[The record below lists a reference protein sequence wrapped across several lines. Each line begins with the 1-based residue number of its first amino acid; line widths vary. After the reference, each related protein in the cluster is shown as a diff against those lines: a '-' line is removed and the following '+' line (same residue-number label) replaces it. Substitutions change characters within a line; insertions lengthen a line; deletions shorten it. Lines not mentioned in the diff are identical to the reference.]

1 MVAAEEKFDPRAEMR
16 SLQRESLR
24 IVALF
29 AGVVGY
35 CWLVWGLW
43 LSLNEAPRPLEP
55 WVGGLLLVLGSGLG
69 LALKD
74 RLLPLASFSLL
85 CCILAAIVSAVFTF
99 GWSGFAYLFALP
111 VIFAGVLFSQA
122 AFLLVAVTIGILA
135 LTVGAIPM
143 RLAPLSA
150 EMLLPMMTL
159 TLIAL
164 ASSLSARNLYT
175 AIEWFQREYERARRN
190 EQIALDQ
197 QAELRRSLKALDEAT
212 YRLERLRYALALA
225 RDQAEEARRLKQQF
239 AQTISHELRTPLNLI
254 VGFTE
259 LMAQSPE
266 HYGGP
271 LPPSYLRDLS
281 IVHRNA
287 RHLQALVNDV
297 LDLARIEA
305 AQMSMVPEETDL
317 RTLVQEAA
325 ETMRSMVEA
334 RGLALHINVEPDLPR
349 LWIDPT
355 RIRQVIFN
363 LLNNAARFTEQGSV
377 TISVRRQGDTVVV
390 AVADTGVGIAPEA
403 MSRIFQEFQQLDG
416 TTRRRHGGA
425 GLGLAISR
433 RFVELHGGRIW
444 VESEVGK
451 GSTFYFSLPI
461 ARQDFTVEGDG
472 RALKTS
478 RPLPAES
485 TKERIL
491 LAVTSSPAAATLLA
505 RYIRDCRTVIVKD
518 LTLAQSAAK
527 QLLPQGIVIDT
538 THHPLDAQN
547 LQELAQAWGLPRTSF
562 MACPLPGEEPLRRHL
577 AVDGYLV
584 KPVSLEGLWNIL
596 RQFGERVD
604 RVLVIDDDRDFV
616 RLMRRMLDDPVRRY
630 QVVGAYSGQEG
641 LTMLRR
647 YQPDLVLLDLM
658 LPDIDG
664 FQVIERI
671 RANPAWQRIPI
682 VVVSAREEPEGYEA
696 LRGALLITK
705 ADGLTPSE
713 IVRWVQE
720 VLDTTTPT
728 RLWPEEKDAPS
739 RYARRAA

>member
-1 MVAAEEKFDPRAEMR
+1 MNIAEEKFDPRAEMR
-16 SLQRESLR
+16 DLQIESLK
-24 IVALF
+24 IIALF
-29 AGVVGY
+29 AGIIGY
-35 CWLVWGLW
+35 CWLVGGLW
-43 LSLNEAPRPLEP
+43 LSLNEGPLPIEP
-55 WVGGLLLVLGSGLG
+55 WLGGLLLVSGSGLG
-69 LALKD
+69 FTLKD
-74 RLLPLASFSLL
+74 RFLRLASFSLM
-85 CCILAAIVSAVFTF
+85 CCILAAIVSAVLTF
-99 GWSGFAYLFALP
+99 GWSGFSYLFALP
-111 VIFAGVLFSQA
+111 VIFASVLFSQTV
-122 AFLLVAVTIGILA
+122 FLLVSATVGVLA
-135 LTVGAIPM
+135 LTLGTAHM
-143 RLAPLSA
+143 RVAPFSA
-150 EMLLPMMTL
+150 EMTLPIL
-159 TLIAL
+159 TLMLITL
-164 ASSLSARNLYT
+164 ASSLSVRNLYI
-175 AIEWFQREYERARRN
+175 AVEGFQREYERARRN
-190 EQIALDQ
+190 EQMALDQ

-271 LPPSYLRDLS
+271 LPPPYLRDLS

-287 RHLQALVNDV
+287 HHLQALVNDV

-305 AQMSMVPEETDL
+305 AQVSVVPEETDL
-317 RTLVQEAA
+317 KALVQEAA
-325 ETMRSMVEA
+325 ETMRSLIEA
-334 RGLALHINVEPDLPR
+334 RGLALHLHIEPNLPR

-363 LLNNAARFTEQGSV
+363 LLNNAARFTDQGSITV
-377 TISVRRQGDTVVV
+377 QVYRQDEMIII
-390 AVADTGVGIAPEA
+390 AVADTGAGIAPEA
-403 MSRIFQEFQQLDG
+403 ISRIFQEFQQLDG

-461 ARQDFTVEGDG
+461 ARQDLMTETNGHE
-472 RALKTS
+472 LKTS
-478 RPLPAES
+478 RLLPAES
-485 TKERIL
+485 AEERIL

-505 RYIRDCRTVIVKD
+505 RYVRDCRTVIVKD
-518 LTLAQSAAK
+518 LQRAQRAAK

-538 THHPLDAQN
+538 TNHKMNAQD

-562 MACPLPGEEPLRRHL
+562 IACPLPGEEPLRQHL

-584 KPVSLEGLWNIL
+584 KPVSLESLWNIL
-596 RQFGERVD
+596 RQFGEGID
-604 RVLVIDDDRDFV
+604 KVLVVDDDRDFV
-616 RLMRRMLDDPVRRY
+616 RLMRRMLSDPIRRH
-630 QVVGAYSGQEG
+630 QVIGAYSGQEG
-641 LTMLRR
+641 LTLVGR

-696 LRGALLITK
+696 LRGTLLITK
-705 ADGLTPSE
+705 TDGLTPGE
-713 IVRWVQE
+713 IVQWVQE
-720 VLDTTTPT
+720 VLDTTTRT
-728 RLWPEEKDAPS
+728 RLAPT
-739 RYARRAA
+739 